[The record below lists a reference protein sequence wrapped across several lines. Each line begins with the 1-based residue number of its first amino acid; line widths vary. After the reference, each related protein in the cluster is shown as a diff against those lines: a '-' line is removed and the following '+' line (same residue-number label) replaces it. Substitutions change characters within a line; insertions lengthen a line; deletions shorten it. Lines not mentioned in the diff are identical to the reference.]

1 MLSDVLLEEIA
12 AGEGESLSRAAR
24 RLPSSRRSRPVT
36 ISCLV
41 RWVTAGVRLPSGERV
56 RLEAARCSGR
66 WITSAGAIRR
76 FIAAQTPDLSSTPP
90 VLRSPSKRQRDAERA
105 GQQLQTKCGF

>member
-1 MLSDVLLEEIA
+1 MCSELLIEEIA

-41 RWVTAGVRLPSGERV
+41 RWVTAGVRLPSGDRV

-66 WITSAGAIRR
+66 WLTTPGAIRR
-76 FIAAQTPDLSSTPP
+76 FLAAQTPDLTAALPAP
-90 VLRSPSKRQRDAERA
+90 RSPSKRERDQARA
-105 GQQLQTKCGF
+105 KAQLATKGF